1 MTLPSALC
9 PLLSSG
15 FRLTPHAS
23 RPSGFRLTPSPLT
36 PPVPPPHPSPLT
48 LHASRLTPHV
58 LAVCLLATL
67 LVQPCFAQNL
77 SIRDVPLK
85 PWTGFAR
92 SWDWTYD
99 ALHSLVISG
108 LAGRVVMN
116 TKPMSR
122 REMAIIL
129 ADILRRIQHN
139 QVAQFAHRSDLQD
152 TILALMEEFTP
163 ELLALGVT
171 GYGMKQEV
179 PRLIEVK
186 PLEYLQFRAGFAS
199 ESATNLENSNGE
211 RLDRGLNGRV
221 TTSSWFEVGG
231 VLAGYIQPEYQI
243 GEETNR
249 GELIEGYLKARG
261 GPVELIVGR
270 ESLWW
275 GPGFN
280 GSMII
285 SNNALAMN
293 MVRLRTANQ
302 VTLPWVFADL
312 LGPMKFELFFGGLEQ
327 EREFYPN
334 SKVTGARI
342 NFAPAPWIE
351 IGASR
356 SIMFDGGGGRT
367 YLPWYRYPF
376 VYVHGNKEGTEGDS
390 SAGDNRWQIDA
401 SIRLA
406 DVGKYVPITRDAE
419 LYFDLGWDDTCC
431 GTFYVPLDPGLMI
444 GLYLPNFLML
454 PDTTLRFEYTN
465 TTHIQFTSGTW
476 QDGYERK
483 GQVISHF
490 VGTKGEDFFVRLT
503 HKLNP
508 QTDVG
513 IEYDWARIGQ
523 TQFGLAFSTKELK
536 QFFGVD
542 VSYKHSP
549 ALSLNFGGR
558 LEWVKNRDFVSGK
571 SDVNQI
577 YTAAATYTFE
587 PTVGAGKRATV
598 PPKDVPPVEEP
609 PGKPDP
615 DQIASWAYAEKVL
628 KDAGAL
634 LTSPI
639 RWDAKDWLIAGGVL
653 AATGAAMLLDKQVN
667 NLLQDHQTGAGN
679 RAADVITDVA
689 LIAPAVGTVTSY
701 VMGEVLHDEKAK
713 QRAADA
719 LEATILSNALFVF
732 PTKYAI
738 GRDRP
743 SDGQGS
749 QSYHPFSGND
759 GSLLSFHVTQAFTS
773 ASVIA
778 EYWDNPWV
786 SALAYGMAAATGAAR
801 MYQDQHWF
809 SDVVLSAAVGVAVGK
824 AVVMLNKGRRDS
836 AVSVVPLLA
845 PGTWGAALNY
855 RY

>member
-1 MTLPSALC
+1 M
-9 PLLSSG
+9 
-15 FRLTPHAS
+15 
-23 RPSGFRLTPSPLT
+23 
-36 PPVPPPHPSPLT
+36 
-48 LHASRLTPHV
+48 
-58 LAVCLLATL
+58 
-67 LVQPCFAQNL
+67 
-77 SIRDVPLK
+77 PLK
-85 PWTGFAR
+85 SWTGFAR

-99 ALHSLVISG
+99 ALNSLVISG

-116 TKPMSR
+116 SKPMSR

-129 ADILRRIQHN
+129 ADILRRIQGN
-139 QVAQFAHRSDLQD
+139 QVAAFAHRTDLQD
-152 TILALMEEFTP
+152 TILALMEEFAL
-163 ELLALGVT
+163 ELKALGVT
-171 GYGMKQEV
+171 GYGIKQEV
-179 PRLIEVK
+179 PRRLEVK

-199 ESATNLENSNGE
+199 ESATNLENSNGD
-211 RLDRGLNGRV
+211 RLDQGLNGRV
-221 TTSSWFEVGG
+221 TSSSWFEYGG

-243 GEETNR
+243 GEDTNQ
-249 GELIEGYLKARG
+249 GVLVEGYLKARG
-261 GPVELIVGR
+261 GPVELTVGR

-275 GPGFN
+275 GPGFH
-280 GSMII
+280 GSMIS
-285 SNNALAMN
+285 SNNSLAMN
-293 MVRLRTANQ
+293 MIRLRTANQ
-302 VTLPWVFADL
+302 VTLPWVLGDL
-312 LGPMKFELFFGGLEQ
+312 LGPMKLELFFGGLEK
-327 EREFYPN
+327 ERTFYPS
-334 SKVTGARI
+334 SKVTGLRI
-342 NFAPAPWIE
+342 DFTPAPWIE
-351 IGASR
+351 IGATR

-376 VYVHGNKEGTEGDS
+376 VYFHGNKEGTEGDS

-419 LYFDLGWDDTCC
+419 LYFDFGWDDTCC
-431 GTFYVPLDPGLMI
+431 GTFYVPIYPGGI
-444 GLYLPNFLML
+444 VGLYLPNFLMSQ
-454 PDTTLRFEYTN
+454 DTTLRLEYAN
-465 TTHIQFTSGTW
+465 TSRFQFTSGTW
-476 QDGYERK
+476 QDGFQRK

-490 VGTKGEDFFVRLT
+490 VGTMGDDFLVRLT

-508 QTDVG
+508 QTEVG

-523 TQFGLAFSTKELK
+523 TQYGLAFSTKEVK

-549 ALSLNFGGR
+549 MLSLNFLGR
-558 LEWVKNRDFVSGK
+558 VEWVDNRDFVAGK
-571 SDVNQI
+571 NDVNQI
-577 YTAAATYTFE
+577 YTASATYAFE
-587 PTVGAGKRATV
+587 PSVGAGKRATV
-598 PPKDVPPVEEP
+598 PSKDVPPVEAP

-634 LTSPI
+634 LTAPI
-639 RWDAKDWLIAGGVL
+639 RWDAKEWLIAGGVV

-679 RAADVITDVA
+679 SAADVITDVA

-701 VMGEVLHDEKAK
+701 VMGEVFHDQKAK

-719 LEATILSNALFVF
+719 FEATILSNALFVF

-738 GRDRP
+738 GRSRP
-743 SDGQGS
+743 SDGKGPQNY
-749 QSYHPFSGND
+749 QPFSGYD

-773 ASVIA
+773 AAVIA

-786 SALAYGMAAATGAAR
+786 SVLAYGTAAATGAAR
-801 MYQDQHWF
+801 MYQGQHWL
-809 SDVVLSAAVGVAVGK
+809 SDVVLSAAVGTVVGK

-836 AVSVVPLLA
+836 AVSVVPLTA